1 MEHGADVNAPSLGIL
16 GLALR
21 SECRPCV
28 DLLLNSMNRALMTP
42 EMLLRRPPLG
52 PALATNMLLEK
63 GADINAKDPQGRTL
77 LMLAAA
83 SDEMPV
89 DVVKNLIARALT

>member
-1 MEHGADVNAPSLGIL
+1 MTD
-16 GLALR
+16 
-21 SECRPCV
+21 
-28 DLLLNSMNRALMTP
+28 NSNRASMTP
-42 EMLLRRPPLG
+42 EMVLAGPPIG

-83 SDEMPV
+83 WCGGTWLLYAATSRNYSGANCTIRCCRDFP
-89 DVVKNLIARALT
+89 A